1 MENKMNFSFGQLTSN
16 DNGKTSASGTMG
28 IYVTLIGGI
37 CFLLGCIDK
46 MWLSKDIDIITQSI
60 IFTTTGVTLLGIRK
74 VKSIKSKNE
83 TEDIKSS

>member
-1 MENKMNFSFGQLTSN
+1 MINNKMNFSFGQLTSN

-28 IYVTLIGGI
+28 IYIVLIGGL

-46 MWLSKDIDIITQSI
+46 MWINRDIDIITQSI

-74 VKSIKSKNE
+74 VKSIKDEAKN
-83 TEDIKSS
+83 TGNN